1 MQDGSADSACAERS
15 LAATCIMRGSGRR
28 LRALEVVNR
37 LTMLQTNVRGRLRA
51 DLKAAV
57 RAEDSARV
65 ATLRLVLAAIDDAEA
80 DLPDGDAGLDDA
92 AIRDLIKR
100 LHCHCEEAADGA
112 GSSAEG
118 DAQVREMRRAE
129 RAVLA
134 EYLPEPMNES
144 EMALAVEQALGA
156 AQARSIR
163 DLGKTMAELRKI
175 CTNSEDLA
183 RARREARRRLEA

>member
-1 MQDGSADSACAERS
+1 MQ
-15 LAATCIMRGSGRR
+15 GSGRR
-28 LRALEVVNR
+28 LRALEVVGR

-57 RAEDSARV
+57 RAQDSARV

-80 DLPDGDAGLDDA
+80 DLPDGEAGLDDA
-92 AIRDLIKR
+92 AVRDLIRR
-100 LHCHCEEAADGA
+100 LHCHCEEAAA
-112 GSSAEG
+112 GSGVEG
-118 DAQVREMRRAE
+118 NAQVRELRRAE

-134 EYLPEPMNES
+134 EYLPEPMNEA

-175 CTNSEDLA
+175 CTNPEDLA

>member
-1 MQDGSADSACAERS
+1 
-15 LAATCIMRGSGRR
+15 
-28 LRALEVVNR
+28 
-37 LTMLQTNVRGRLRA
+37 MLQTNVRGRLRA

-57 RAEDSARV
+57 RAQDSARV

-80 DLPDGDAGLDDA
+80 DLPDGEAGLDDA
-92 AIRDLIKR
+92 AVRDLIRR
-100 LHCHCEEAADGA
+100 LHCHCEEAAA
-112 GSSAEG
+112 GSGAEG
-118 DAQVREMRRAE
+118 NAQVRELRRAE

-134 EYLPEPMNES
+134 EYLPEPMNEA

-175 CTNSEDLA
+175 CTNPEDLA

>member
-1 MQDGSADSACAERS
+1 MQDGSADSACAERPF
-15 LAATCIMRGSGRR
+15 AATCIMQGSGRR
-28 LRALEVVNR
+28 LRALEVVGR

-57 RAEDSARV
+57 RAQDSARV

-80 DLPDGDAGLDDA
+80 DLPDGEAGLDDA
-92 AIRDLIKR
+92 AVRDLIRR
-100 LHCHCEEAADGA
+100 LHCHCEEAAA
-112 GSSAEG
+112 GSGAEG
-118 DAQVREMRRAE
+118 NAQVRELRRAE

-134 EYLPEPMNES
+134 EYLPEPMNEA

-175 CTNSEDLA
+175 CTNPEDLA

>member
-1 MQDGSADSACAERS
+1 MQDGSADSACAERP
-15 LAATCIMRGSGRR
+15 LTATCIMHGSGRR
-28 LRALEVVNR
+28 LRALEVVGR
-37 LTMLQTNVRGRLRA
+37 LAMLQTNVRGRLRA

-57 RAEDSARV
+57 RAQDSARV

-80 DLPDGDAGLDDA
+80 DLPEGEAGLDDA

-100 LHCHCEEAADGA
+100 LHCHSEEATAGA
-112 GSSAEG
+112 GSSVG
-118 DAQVREMRRAE
+118 GNAQVRELRRAE

-144 EMALAVEQALGA
+144 EMAVAVEQALGA

-175 CTNSEDLA
+175 CTNPEDLA